1 MKNVWIVAQADGNQA
16 VSRISSEPVGANTE
30 KTTVVPDR
38 GTPGPAQE
46 NPRPSAVVPQLLLMV
61 AMVAL
66 MYFVLFRGPKKKQQE
81 HKKMLESLQKNDRV
95 CTIGGI
101 IGTVAEVRGD
111 EVILKVDESSNTRL
125 RVRSSAIAAN
135 LAKEGQNP

>member
-16 VSRISSEPVGANTE
+16 VSRISSEPVGTNTE
-30 KTTVVPDR
+30 STTGVSDKGAPVP
-38 GTPGPAQE
+38 TQPPTK
-46 NPRPSAVVPQLLLMV
+46 PSVLPQLLLMA
-61 AMVAL
+61 AMVVL

-81 HKKMLESLQKNDRV
+81 HKKMLETIQKNDRV

-101 IGTVAEVRGD
+101 IGTVVEVKGD
-111 EVILKVDESSNTRL
+111 EVILKVDESSNTRI
-125 RVRSSAIAAN
+125 RVRTSAIATN

>member
-16 VSRISSEPVGANTE
+16 VSRISSEPVGSNAE
-30 KTTVVPDR
+30 STTVVPDK
-38 GTPGPAQE
+38 GAPVPTQPPTK
-46 NPRPSAVVPQLLLMV
+46 PSVLPQLLLMA
-61 AMVAL
+61 AMVVL

-81 HKKMLESLQKNDRV
+81 HKKMLETIQKNDRV

-101 IGTVAEVRGD
+101 IGTVVEVKGD
-111 EVILKVDESSNTRL
+111 EVILKVDESSNTRI
-125 RVRSSAIAAN
+125 RVRTSAIATN

>member
-1 MKNVWIVAQADGNQA
+1 MKNVWIVAQAEDGNQA
-16 VSRISSEPVGANTE
+16 VSRISSEPVGANAE

-38 GTPGPAQE
+38 GTPGPAQT
-46 NPRPSAVVPQLLLMV
+46 PARPSFLPQLLLMV

-101 IGTVAEVRGD
+101 IGTVAEVKGD
-111 EVILKVDESSNTRL
+111 EVVLKVDESSNTRL

>member
-16 VSRISSEPVGANTE
+16 VSRITSEPVGTNTQS
-30 KTTVVPDR
+30 TTAVPDQ
-38 GTPGPAQE
+38 GAPVSTQPMTK
-46 NPRPSAVVPQLLLMV
+46 PSVVPQLLLMG
-61 AMVAL
+61 AMVVL

-81 HKKMLESLQKNDRV
+81 HKKMLESIQKNDRV

-101 IGTVAEVRGD
+101 IGTVVEVKGD

-125 RVRSSAIAAN
+125 RVRSSAVVAN
-135 LAKEGQNP
+135 LAKEGPNP